1 MTSLVNVDRHRPSP
15 VAARPRD
22 GQAAPS
28 AADGKSPMN
37 VVVLLG
43 VGGGQAGMAG
53 TDWTSVLLLPD
64 RRFVTDGESS
74 AVARHAISADL
85 VGLGL
90 RLLVGGCRA
99 DWDTVCAETAGV
111 VSMAS
116 MCHRSGRAQDDLES
130 RKLPA
135 ARCAVAVP
143 GILLEALR
151 GLGMEARPR

>member
-1 MTSLVNVDRHRPSP
+1 
-15 VAARPRD
+15 
-22 GQAAPS
+22 
-28 AADGKSPMN
+28 MN

-53 TDWTSVLLLPD
+53 TDWTPVLLLPD

-74 AVARHAISADL
+74 AVARLAISADL

-90 RLLVGGCRA
+90 RLLVGGSRA
-99 DWDTVCAETAGV
+99 DWDTVCVETAGV

-116 MCHRSGRAQDDLES
+116 MCHRSGRTQDDLES

-143 GILLEALR
+143 SILLEDLR